1 MHNLKQHVIVPTH
14 TGNKYTLDQVVTRV
28 DEEVLLEY
36 SVRTY
41 LSDHFYVR
49 YQLSIDRPHPAK
61 VEKTYRKTRNVDTD
75 VFRHDLAN
83 FALLFSPAENHDVSD
98 LSSQYAETALSFWFQ
113 GESIGLVQIVS

>member
-49 YQLSIDRPHPAK
+49 CQLSIDRPHPAK

-75 VFRHDLAN
+75 VFRH
-83 FALLFSPAENHDVSD
+83 PAENHDVAD